1 MFTFKPKGKSKEIDS
16 RMIYT
21 IEERFKP
28 DYKEKNKNKIP
39 KYYIDILPNDIQTLF
54 SKN

>member
-1 MFTFKPKGKSKEIDS
+1 MFTFKPKGKPKQIDP

-39 KYYIDILPNDIQTLF
+39 KYYIDILPDALQSIFT
-54 SKN
+54 KN